1 MCRGVSPRSLCILR
15 TRFARGA
22 SPDLCKGGSVTVAL
36 EEKYDQVRQLIA
48 MGKER
53 GYLLYDEVNDILP
66 PEVHSSEE
74 IDDLLSTFERYGIDV
89 YEDLAS
95 AKAALAAAD
104 ATDSA
109 EPVKELESSASEDG
123 ELDLTPGSLEKTNDP
138 VRMYLREMGTVPL
151 LTREGEVA
159 IAKRIERGQLLV
171 LKTITRAPLILKEL
185 LQVGE
190 DLRNGSRSIKEIVQ
204 FDDEELT
211 EEKIEAKTKDT
222 LKQIDK
228 VAKLYLLALK
238 QAAKLGKMAKSKKR
252 PYLRARYALARTRVE
267 MSNRMRDL
275 DFNPLEK
282 KRLIEKI
289 RQTVERVH
297 FLEREIVKLERRVE
311 ASKADVQAEAR
322 KDLKSRRQE
331 LAEIEL
337 ASEVSPTELKRG
349 LQVILRGEA
358 EAEQAKK
365 ELIEANLRL
374 VVSIAKKYT
383 NRGLQFLD
391 LIQEGNIGLMKAV
404 DKFEWRRGYKF
415 STYATWWIRQA
426 ITRAIADQA
435 RTIRI
440 PVHMIET
447 INKLV
452 RTQRQLVQEL
462 GREPT
467 SEEIAKRMDIPVAKV
482 RKILKIAQEPIS
494 LETPIGEEEDSH
506 LGDFI
511 EDKAV
516 VSPSDAV
523 INLSLKEQTSSVLK
537 TLTPREEKVIK
548 MRFGLDDGSEHT
560 LEEVGQ
566 SFAVTRERI
575 RQIEAKALRK
585 LRHPSRSRK
594 LRAFLEG
601 SANDY

>member
-1 MCRGVSPRSLCILR
+1 
-15 TRFARGA
+15 
-22 SPDLCKGGSVTVAL
+22 
-36 EEKYDQVRQLIA
+36 

-53 GYLLYDEVNDILP
+53 GYLLYDEVNDLLP
-66 PEVHSSEE
+66 AEVHSSEE
-74 IDDLLSTFERYGIDV
+74 IDDLLSTFERYGIEV
-89 YEDLAS
+89 YEDIS
-95 AKAALAAAD
+95 AVKAARAAAEAAD
-104 ATDSA
+104 HPEEVAA
-109 EPVKELESSASEDG
+109 EGREPAEEP
-123 ELDLTPGSLEKTNDP
+123 ELDLTPGALEKTNDP

-159 IAKRIERGQLLV
+159 IAKRIERGLLVV
-171 LKTITRAPLILKEL
+171 LKTISRSPVIMKEL
-185 LQVGE
+185 IEVGE
-190 DLRNGSRSIKEIVQ
+190 QLRQGERSIKEIVQ

-211 EEKIEAKTKDT
+211 EEKIEKKTKQTLRTIDT
-222 LKQIDK
+222 I
-228 VAKLYLLALK
+228 AKGYLLALK
-238 QAAKLGKMAKSKKR
+238 QAEKLDRIPKSKKR
-252 PYLRARYALARTRVE
+252 QWVRAKWDVARTRIGISLIIRSIE
-267 MSNRMRDL
+267 
-275 DFNPLEK
+275 FNLFEK
-282 KRLIEKI
+282 KRLIEKM
-289 RQTVERVH
+289 RQTVERLH
-297 FLEREIVKLERRVE
+297 ALERETGRLERRAD
-311 ASKADVQAEAR
+311 ASKGENAAEAR
-322 KDLKSRRQE
+322 KELRGRRLE
-331 LAEIEL
+331 LREIETT
-337 ASEVSPTELKRG
+337 SETGLPELKRT
-349 LQVILRGEA
+349 LQTVIRGEI
-358 EAEQAKK
+358 EAERAKK

-447 INKLV
+447 INKLI
-452 RTQRQLVQEL
+452 RTSRQLVQEL

-467 SEEIAKRMDIPVAKV
+467 SEEIAKRMDIPVSKV

-516 VSPSDAV
+516 VSPSEAV
-523 INLSLKEQTSSVLK
+523 INLNLKEQTSSVLK

-601 SANDY
+601 PTREYF